1 MLAHPYLLLSADEY
15 LRILM
20 PLLGNSSNPKTV
32 RPIIISV
39 ELGKCIYEGLT
50 REQDGSTPI
59 MKSAWL
65 VGIGIMMLLQ
75 QAHVPEPL
83 SLEHQ
88 GQPILTA
95 NRADYSLPGQTM
107 IDMDK
112 LDRLIDNADRR
123 TYQPPVNAKIGDNGK
138 IVPEKPGY
146 RLNRESFKEQFYTY
160 FYGKGSS
167 RIEAERIA
175 IYPKVDSEL
184 LANIRQ
190 KPIGQYV
197 TYYNTGNKNRSHNLA
212 LASKTINNHVVF
224 PGEVFSFNLVV
235 GRRTE
240 DRGYL
245 RAPII
250 VRGELS
256 EGIGGGICQVSST
269 LFNATDRAGLQII
282 QRYSHSRD
290 VPYVLP
296 GRDATVS
303 WGRLQAA
310 HSAGHLE
317 AFAGRDID

>member
-1 MLAHPYLLLSADEY
+1 
-15 LRILM
+15 
-20 PLLGNSSNPKTV
+20 
-32 RPIIISV
+32 
-39 ELGKCIYEGLT
+39 
-50 REQDGSTPI
+50 

-303 WGRLQAA
+303 WGGPDFSFQNQYNQPILIR
-310 HSAGHLE
+310 S
-317 AFAGRDID
+317 FAGGGTMFVSIYSSDTLDYKPRIVPGTSKRLPEEISIETDASDQGRR

>member
-1 MLAHPYLLLSADEY
+1 
-15 LRILM
+15 
-20 PLLGNSSNPKTV
+20 
-32 RPIIISV
+32 
-39 ELGKCIYEGLT
+39 
-50 REQDGSTPI
+50 

-65 VGIGIMMLLQ
+65 IGMMMLLA
-75 QAHVPEPL
+75 QAHIPEPL
-83 SLEHQ
+83 SLELQ
-88 GQPILTA
+88 GQPIVTA
-95 NRADYSLPGQTM
+95 NRSDYSLPGQTM

-112 LDRLIDNADRR
+112 LDRLIDHADRR

-138 IVPEKPGY
+138 IIPEKPGY

-160 FYGKGSS
+160 YYGKGPS

-175 IYPKVDSEL
+175 IYPRVDSEL

-190 KPIGQYV
+190 KPIGQYT
-197 TYYNTGNKNRSHNLA
+197 TYYNTGNKNRSFNLA

-224 PGEVFSFNLVV
+224 PGELFSFNKVV

-250 VRGELS
+250 VRGEMS

-269 LFNATDRAGLQII
+269 LFNASDRAGLQIV

-290 VPYVLP
+290 VPYVPP

-303 WGRLQAA
+303 WGGPDFTFVNQYNQPILIR
-310 HSAGHLE
+310 S
-317 AFAGRDID
+317 FAGGGTMSVSIYSSDAIEYKPREVPSTSKRLPEEISIDNDANDPSRQ